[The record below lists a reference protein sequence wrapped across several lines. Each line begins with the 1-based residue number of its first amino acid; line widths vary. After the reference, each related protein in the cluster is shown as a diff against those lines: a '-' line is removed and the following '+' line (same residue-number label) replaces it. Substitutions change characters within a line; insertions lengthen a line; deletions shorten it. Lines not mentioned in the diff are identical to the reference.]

1 MSTSDQEKPL
11 SGIASTGETVKPAGQ
26 VFVEFLSVIARRKR
40 PFVAFVLGV
49 TIITSTVT
57 FFLPKWYKATSTV
70 FPAENADLFSGLGG
84 LSSLVSSISPAKKL
98 SALTGSSELDRFTA
112 ILKSERALMAVIEK
126 FDLVKVYD
134 ITKYQREK
142 TMKELLSNVTI
153 EQSDEGS
160 LEISVYDKEPQRAA
174 DMANYFVTVL
184 NEINSEMHVQN
195 ARANR
200 EFIEQRYKKNLDD
213 IQGAQDAFK
222 KFQLETG
229 VVSVPEQ
236 VDASIK
242 VAADLYAQLNIKEI
256 ELAILDRTVS
266 SKHPSYDEKLV
277 QVQEIRKK
285 LHAMNEGSSALNKD
299 MKILLPFKEAPEL
312 GGEYLRRY
320 RDVEI
325 QYKILQFTV
334 PLYEQAKVE
343 ENRSTPSVVIL
354 DHASVP
360 EMKAKPKIMLYG
372 LLAFVTSS
380 LLGLLVIFLAESRTR
395 IQLSFPDQYSALAAA
410 LRSGWFKG
418 SQNR

>member
-11 SGIASTGETVKPAGQ
+11 SGIASTGATVEPAGQ

-49 TIITSTVT
+49 TLVTSTVT

-70 FPAENADLFSGLGG
+70 FPAENADLFSGLSG

-98 SALTGSSELDRFTA
+98 SALTGGSELDRFTA
-112 ILKSERALMAVIEK
+112 ILKSDRELMGLIEK
-126 FDLVKVYD
+126 FDLVRVYD
-134 ITKYQREK
+134 ITRYQREK
-142 TMKELLSNVTI
+142 TMKELLSNVDI
-153 EQSDEGS
+153 QQSDEGS

-174 DMANYFVTVL
+174 DMANYFVTML

-242 VAADLYAQLNIKEI
+242 VAADLYAQLNVKEI
-256 ELAILDRTVS
+256 ELAILERTVS

-277 QVQEIRKK
+277 QVQELRKK
-285 LHAMNEGSSALNKD
+285 LHAMNEGSSALSKD
-299 MKILLPFKEAPEL
+299 MKILLPFKEAPEI

-325 QYKILQFTV
+325 QYKILQFVV

-360 EMKAKPKIMLYG
+360 EMKAKPKVLLYS

-380 LLGLLVIFLAESRTR
+380 LLGLLAIFLVEARDR
-395 IQLSFPDQYSALAAA
+395 IQLAMPERYAL
-410 LRSGWFKG
+410 LTSLLRTDWFKRSGG
-418 SQNR
+418 H